1 MKTIDKIPVSNG
13 VNFRF
18 IKSEKFKTM
27 RLSVTFFLPLNE
39 NTASQN
45 ALLSYVLK
53 HSCKNFPDFTAMNK
67 KLSNLYGASLFV
79 DVEKIGECQAI
90 TISILGIDD
99 RYSIDN
105 SKISKELAEFL
116 CNVIFNPSFDQHS
129 MFNEQDLEQ
138 EKRQLIE
145 NIESDFNNKRL
156 YAKQRC
162 EQFMCQ
168 NEAFGVPKYGFKEKV
183 KSLTHKDIYN
193 AWNIFLQN
201 SKIEI
206 IMLGN
211 SEPDFV
217 YNIFKDKFSKI
228 DRDNIINVSTNV
240 IKSVEKIKNYNDE
253 MDVSQCK
260 LVMGFR
266 AGTAVPEKEVFNTM
280 LTTAILGGTP
290 NSKLFINVREKLSL
304 CYYCSARYNKNK
316 GIILVESG
324 VEKENVEKV
333 QEEVLKQI
341 EAIKAG
347 DFSDF
352 DIKSNKLILANSL
365 KMISDSITDLGD
377 WYISQA
383 FNSEILSPE
392 EVVDKILSV
401 SKDDIISSSKNILLD
416 TIYTLTGK
424 DANN

>member
-1 MKTIDKIPVSNG
+1 MKTIDKMPISNG

-18 IKSEKFKTM
+18 IKSEKFKTT

-39 NTASQN
+39 NFASQN
-45 ALLSYVLK
+45 ALISYVLK

-67 KLSNLYGASLFV
+67 KLSNLYGASLFIDV
-79 DVEKIGECQAI
+79 DKIGECQAI

-116 CNVIFNPSFDQHS
+116 CNVIFNPSFDQYS

-138 EKRQLIE
+138 SKRQLIE

-162 EQFMCQ
+162 EQLMCQ
-168 NEAFGVPKYGFKEKV
+168 DEPFGVPKYGFKEKV

-193 AWNIFLQN
+193 TWNTFLQN

-217 YNIFKDKFSKI
+217 YNIFKDKFS
-228 DRDNIINVSTNV
+228 NINRNSIMNISTNV
-240 IKSVEKIKNYNDE
+240 VKSVEKVKNYNDK

-266 AGTAVPEKEVFNTM
+266 AGIAIPEREVFNTM
-280 LTTAILGGTP
+280 LTTAIFGGTP
-290 NSKLFINVREKLSL
+290 NSKLFTNVREKLSL

-324 VEKENVEKV
+324 VEKENIEKV
-333 QEEVLKQI
+333 KEEVLKQI
-341 EAIKAG
+341 DAIKSN

-365 KMISDSITDLGD
+365 KMVSDSIAALGD

-383 FNSEILSPE
+383 FNNEILSPE
-392 EVVDKILSV
+392 EVADKIFSV
-401 SKDDIISSSKNILLD
+401 SRNDIVSSSKNILLD
-416 TIYTLTGK
+416 TVYTLTGK
-424 DANN
+424 DAND